1 MGKRGG
7 DRMDH
12 QQSLVADQ
20 ALVIWVLTV
29 VAGSF
34 IGAALSGWTGLAVGW
49 VMGVAAAC
57 SLCATLSQEEASPT
71 PA

>member
-1 MGKRGG
+1 MGKRGE
-7 DRMDH
+7 RMDH

-29 VAGSF
+29 LAGSF
-34 IGAALSGWTGLAVGW
+34 IGAVLSGWAGLAVGW
-49 VMGVAAAC
+49 MMGVAAAC
-57 SLCATLSQEEASPT
+57 SLCATLPPADASPT